1 MIIISRQKDES
12 VVLEINGAP
21 VEIQVV
27 DINGKDRKARLGVSA
42 PRHIS
47 VHTKEAH
54 LAIQKEMI
62 DWLSE

>member
-12 VVLEINGAP
+12 IVLEVNGAP

-27 DINGKDRKARLGVSA
+27 DINTKNGRARLGITA

-47 VHTKEAH
+47 VHTKEMH
-54 LAIQKEMI
+54 LVIQKEI
-62 DWLSE
+62 IHPR